1 MPAANGAIDHVKTW
15 LRGTAAGQWTSSAV
29 ISKGEYGVSPG
40 LVFGYPCTTDGKT
53 WKIVEG
59 LKLDAFGQE
68 KFKTTLNELLE
79 ERDAVKELL
88 PT

>member
-1 MPAANGAIDHVKTW
+1 
-15 LRGTAAGQWTSSAV
+15 
-29 ISKGEYGVSPG
+29 
-40 LVFGYPCTTDGKT
+40 
-53 WKIVEG
+53 VEG